1 MKLIITLSK
10 WRKSM
15 YCPNCG
21 KDSALGAK
29 FCESCGTTL
38 PADQTAQ
45 AANQQYAQTPPQQ
58 APPYGQPQYGQ
69 PQPYGQPMY
78 APVPLKNA
86 GLAAVLAFLWAGLG
100 HIYLG
105 LITKGILYMV
115 LTVVLVILS
124 VFTFGITLIIWF
136 IFWIWQ
142 IYDAYKLA
150 NQYNSSVQQTGR
162 APW

>member
-1 MKLIITLSK
+1 
-10 WRKSM
+10 
-15 YCPNCG
+15 
-21 KDSALGAK
+21 
-29 FCESCGTTL
+29 L

>member
-1 MKLIITLSK
+1 
-10 WRKSM
+10 M

-21 KDSALGAK
+21 KDSAAGAK
-29 FCESCGTTL
+29 FCESCGTVL
-38 PADQTAQ
+38 PNDQAAQ
-45 AANQQYAQTPPQQ
+45 APNQQYAQAPPQQ

-105 LITKGILYMV
+105 MIGKGILYMILYIV
-115 LTVVLVILS
+115 FWIIGILTII
-124 VFTFGITLIIWF
+124 GLIIPLV
-136 IFWIWQ
+136 FWIWQ

-150 NQYNSSVQQTGR
+150 NQYNSAVQQTGR

>member
-1 MKLIITLSK
+1 
-10 WRKSM
+10 M

-21 KDSALGAK
+21 KDSAAGAK
-29 FCESCGTTL
+29 FCESCGATL

-45 AANQQYAQTPPQQ
+45 AANQQYAQAPPQQ

-69 PQPYGQPMY
+69 PQQPYGQPMY

-115 LTVVLVILS
+115 LTVVLAVLG
-124 VFTFGITLIIWF
+124 VFTLGITWIIWF
-136 IFWIWQ
+136 VFWIWQ
-142 IYDAYKLA
+142 IYDAYKMA

>member
-1 MKLIITLSK
+1 
-10 WRKSM
+10 M

-21 KDSALGAK
+21 KDSVEGAK
-29 FCESCGTTL
+29 FCESCGATL

-45 AANQQYAQTPPQQ
+45 AADQQYAQTSSQQ

-69 PQPYGQPMY
+69 PQTYGQPMY
-78 APVPLKNA
+78 VPVPLKNA

-105 LITKGILYMV
+105 MITKGILYMV
-115 LTVVLVILS
+115 LYIVLWIVAGALTVVTLGFGVIA
-124 VFTFGITLIIWF
+124 FIIPL

-142 IYDAYKLA
+142 IYDAYKMA